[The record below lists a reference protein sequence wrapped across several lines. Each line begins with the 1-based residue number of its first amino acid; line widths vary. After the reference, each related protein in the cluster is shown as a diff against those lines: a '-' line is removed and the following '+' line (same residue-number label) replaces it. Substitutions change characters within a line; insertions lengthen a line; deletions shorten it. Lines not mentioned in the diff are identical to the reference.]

1 MLSAEVR
8 VFPLGLT
15 NCYKFCPIVNPVS
28 HRVAT
33 CAYTLSDQGLAS
45 VLEMASAC
53 GVRPIFEKVNS

>member
-8 VFPLGLT
+8 VFSLGLT

-45 VLEMASAC
+45 VLEMASA
-53 GVRPIFEKVNS
+53 